1 MRVVHGRIDLITQKD
16 TGIVRLIDFKSNHR
30 AQSEDVTEA
39 QLNVYAAGYEDLM
52 GTLPDIIE
60 ICNLDPKGDTV
71 QTPVERSK
79 VEATIAEVNVAAT
92 SIRKNEYPRVALSS
106 GACDGCGLRG
116 ICRK

>member
-1 MRVVHGRIDLITQKD
+1 MSRFTKGSIHIPSFTHEI
-16 TGIVRLIDFKSNHR
+16 
-30 AQSEDVTEA
+30 
-39 QLNVYAAGYEDLM
+39 
-52 GTLPDIIE
+52 LPDIIE

-106 GACDGCGLRG
+106 GACDGCGLQG